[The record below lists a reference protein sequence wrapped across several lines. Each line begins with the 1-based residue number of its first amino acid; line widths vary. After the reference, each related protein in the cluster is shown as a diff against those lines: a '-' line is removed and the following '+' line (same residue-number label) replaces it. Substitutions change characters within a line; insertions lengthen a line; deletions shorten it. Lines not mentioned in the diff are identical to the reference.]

1 MDDKKEKNNRR
12 KNINIRLDDPIFD
25 ELQDIKKFGK
35 FKTWEMLILFFLN
48 ENKSFKRVYIDE
60 NGHSLKVL
68 NHLNKY
74 ASNLNQLARK
84 AHEHNIID
92 TSEVNEMREF
102 FTQGVKAKNYFSK
115 KVISNYDKRSK

>member
-1 MDDKKEKNNRR
+1 MDDNNEKNNRR
-12 KNINIRLDDPIFD
+12 KSITIRLDDPVFD
-25 ELQDIKKFGK
+25 ELHDLKNLGK

-48 ENKSFKRVYIDE
+48 ENKSFKKVYIDK

-68 NHLNKY
+68 THLNKY

-84 AHEHNIID
+84 AHENNKIEL
-92 TSEVNEMREF
+92 SEVNKIREF

-115 KVISNYDKRSK
+115 KVISNYDSRSK

>member
-1 MDDKKEKNNRR
+1 MDDNNEKNNRR
-12 KNINIRLDDPIFD
+12 KSITIRLDDPVFD
-25 ELQDIKKFGK
+25 ELHDLKNLGK

-48 ENKSFKRVYIDE
+48 ENKSFKKVYIDK

-68 NHLNKY
+68 THLNKY

-84 AHEHNIID
+84 AHETNKIELN
-92 TSEVNEMREF
+92 EVNKMREF

-115 KVISNYDKRSK
+115 KVISNYDSRSK